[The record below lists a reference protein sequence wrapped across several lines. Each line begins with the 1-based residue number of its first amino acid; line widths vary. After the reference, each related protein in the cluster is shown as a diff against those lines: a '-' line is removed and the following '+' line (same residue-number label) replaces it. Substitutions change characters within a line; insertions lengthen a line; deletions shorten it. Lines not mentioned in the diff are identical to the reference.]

1 MGGRSKEPPFV
12 PGDPGDNIEPFA
24 FFVVRRL
31 PSPLLSLFFLNLA
44 MNPLKPGP
52 ELGGVGAGEACN
64 SIITVVADTADNDPL
79 CSVLEIETSPG
90 WTRGCCG
97 RFGEVAGE
105 IDLDGWRSTG
115 KGETSSPV
123 GRGLALSVPLS
134 FLNLCPSF
142 SVPGEFDPDPEL
154 GGVIGVVGRNAI
166 VSTLTD
172 ADNSVGLEIWSLSTF
187 LFAAGGIGGPSPS
200 GNLGFEGLFRRAI
213 VAASTLARTCF
224 ASSSSSGMVKFGELS
239 WPMNSLAPAT
249 SGVRG
254 KLGVEALLV
263 SVPSF
268 EIEREMLSGDVVEMC
283 KTAGAGPS
291 TGSCGPNSALARS
304 LFRLV
309 GLSRESETPGDSGIS

>member
-1 MGGRSKEPPFV
+1 MFV
-12 PGDPGDNIEPFA
+12 PRDPGDNIEPFE
-24 FFVVRRL
+24 FLVVRRL

-64 SIITVVADTADNDPL
+64 SIMTVVADTADNEPL

-105 IDLDGWRSTG
+105 IDSDGLRSTG

-142 SVPGEFDPDPEL
+142 NVPNGLDPGPGL
-154 GGVIGVVGRNAI
+154 GGLIGVVGCNAI
-166 VSTLTD
+166 VSTLMD
-172 ADNSVGLEIWSLSTF
+172 ADSSVGLEIWSLSTF

-213 VAASTLARTCF
+213 VAASTLAKTCF
-224 ASSSSSGMVKFGELS
+224 ASSSSSGMVRFGELS
-239 WPMNSLAPAT
+239 WPMNSLAPAI

-254 KLGVEALLV
+254 KWGVEALLV

-268 EIEREMLSGDVVEMC
+268 ETEREMLSGDMVGMC
-283 KTAGAGPS
+283 KAAEVGPS
-291 TGSCGPNSALARS
+291 TGSCGPNSASARS

-309 GLSRESETPGDSGIS
+309 GLSKDPETPGDSGMS